1 MFSYLRYF
9 AVISLVII
17 LVGSYLIG
25 VYLRSSG
32 TRELERMIL
41 KDSTYISEFYK
52 KSVWNKLMQLRSVK
66 AKVDA
71 QGQRI
76 GWEPKITIYTQ
87 NTVVNDALETIDDS
101 NHKPKPSETT
111 TKELTSLEEK
121 LTRATLEGK
130 KELEADL
137 KKLKAAQNLIS
148 LFEQE
153 NNNFFSS
160 LMLAQVALHRTDRG
174 VFYSLRPVG
183 AELSAKDHRGI
194 ALFQQAMQS
203 PVPAFRLRDDVPIY
217 NAQGQAVRGQV
228 MQVFLP
234 LMQRSYED
242 LKNKSEGRVIGVM
255 QLQFD
260 VSSVAN
266 MLALL
271 QYVVTGGIIGLFFLL
286 MGVLFFFMQRA
297 EVIIAKQHEL
307 NLELTAAV
315 AAAEAENRDKSQFL
329 ANISHE
335 LRTPLN
341 AIIGFSEILK
351 NDLSA
356 QLVNQHRE
364 YLDDIHGSGKH
375 LLSLINDILDYSKAE
390 AGKLE
395 VDISEI
401 DGIKM
406 VKNSLRLVIPR
417 AEQAQVTLME
427 DLPTKHFILQ
437 TDAKKLKQVLL
448 NLLSNAVKFTPA
460 GGEVRVSCWHNP
472 ETDKVTFE
480 IKDTGVGIAQKDIAR
495 VMTPFGQAD
504 STLARRF
511 EGTGLGLPLSK
522 KFVEIMGGTF
532 TLTSEV
538 NKGTTV
544 TLVFPR
550 MFDKEAASRVAMAS
564 AAPTSI

>member
-9 AVISLVII
+9 SLVSLVLVFVSAYLAGGYLRDRATEDVLGSATRTTQTVAEAYGRLIWPAQQATIWRFQQYTSRKILKNPEEWKKYEEFFPFRDQSLNYLETAPVTLAAIYTKDTEGSII
-17 LVGSYLIG
+17 LSTRATGGELTGDAHSRALYDRALGGEV
-25 VYLRSSG
+25 VTRLRPD
-32 TRELERMIL
+32 TPI
-41 KDSTYISEFYK
+41 Y
-52 KSVWNKLMQLRSVK
+52 
-66 AKVDA
+66 DA
-71 QGQRI
+71 QGQARRGTVLQLFYPLLYRVEAAGQATAPI
-76 GWEPKITIYTQ
+76 IAVLQLQYDITQ
-87 NTVVNDALETIDDS
+87 PLQDA
-101 NHKPKPSETT
+101 
-111 TKELTSLEEK
+111 EK
-121 LTRATLEGK
+121 LQYYITG
-130 KELEADL
+130 
-137 KKLKAAQNLIS
+137 
-148 LFEQE
+148 
-153 NNNFFSS
+153 
-160 LMLAQVALHRTDRG
+160 
-174 VFYSLRPVG
+174 
-183 AELSAKDHRGI
+183 
-194 ALFQQAMQS
+194 
-203 PVPAFRLRDDVPIY
+203 
-217 NAQGQAVRGQV
+217 
-228 MQVFLP
+228 
-234 LMQRSYED
+234 
-242 LKNKSEGRVIGVM
+242 
-255 QLQFD
+255 
-260 VSSVAN
+260 SV
-266 MLALL
+266 
-271 QYVVTGGIIGLFFLL
+271 IGLFLL
-286 MGVLFFFMQRA
+286 LITVLFLSIQRA
-297 EVIIAKQHEL
+297 EGIIAKQHEL

-315 AAAEAENRDKSQFL
+315 AAAEAENRDKAQFL

-351 NDLSA
+351 NDLSM
-356 QLVNQHRE
+356 QLANQQRE
-364 YLDDIHGSGKH
+364 YLEDIHGSGKH

-395 VDISEI
+395 VDVSEI
-401 DGIKM
+401 DAIKM

-448 NLLSNAVKFTPA
+448 NILSNAVKFTPA
-460 GGEVRVSCWHNP
+460 GGEVRISCWHNP

-544 TLVFPR
+544 TMVFPR
-550 MFDKEAASRVAMAS
+550 MFDKEAASKVAMAAS
-564 AAPTSI
+564 APVSV